1 MGFYEERQAIIG
13 VLEYARRVLEDLS
26 ARLEPGDR
34 DRFQDAWF
42 YETRPQLEEAIGIF
56 RGEPRGEDIQVRA
69 YEKYIARG
77 REQGRD
83 LEDWERAEAEL
94 REELVSEDGPFR
106 RLMRRV
112 GLAGKSLKMKLH
124 YLADAA
130 SGGWR
135 MKLLQLLNKFLGS
148 LAGAVPGAEA
158 VKEFKEWLEGFLDN
172 DRGPDST
179 IKIAYGEAGYDPF
192 WIHRLQS

>member
-1 MGFYEERQAIIG
+1 MEFYEDRMAIVG
-13 VLEYARRVLEDLS
+13 VLEYARRVLEGLM

-34 DRFQDAWF
+34 DRFQDAWS
-42 YETRPQLEEAIGIF
+42 YETRPQLDEVIGMF
-56 RGEPRGEDIQVRA
+56 RGEPRSEDIQVRA

-77 REQGRD
+77 REQGSD

-94 REELVSEDGPFR
+94 REELASEDGPFR

-135 MKLLQLLNKFLGS
+135 TKLLQLLNKFLGS
-148 LAGAVPGAEA
+148 LASAVPGAEA

-172 DRGPDST
+172 YPEPDST
-179 IKIAYGEAGYDPF
+179 IKVAYSEAGYDPF
-192 WIHRLQS
+192 CVQRL